1 MGVTNKNNVPQERPT
16 GNTIQSSFDNTY
28 NLPNNTAENQT
39 EQNLF
44 SVNKDTSQH
53 IQISADPSTSTASH
67 DSGLILLIRSF
78 TCLAFH
84 GMDFIN
90 TDRPEM
96 VFVSIPL
103 SVQESVAVL
112 RETTELHEKRLSSLC
127 EF

>member
-1 MGVTNKNNVPQERPT
+1 MKRLM
-16 GNTIQSSFDNTY
+16 Y
-28 NLPNNTAENQT
+28 RYLPNVGGRPPIDKLSQGAHPTPTKQVNHNSKSCLEN
-39 EQNLF
+39 NLSVPLVQHF
-44 SVNKDTSQH
+44 SSW
-53 IQISADPSTSTASH
+53 
-67 DSGLILLIRSF
+67 GSF

>member
-1 MGVTNKNNVPQERPT
+1 MSSARLAIPQTWPAATEGSLLPHYHFSASKKNEQRQEKHYAGSDTNHMGVTNKNNVPQERPT

-67 DSGLILLIRSF
+67 DSGLILLIR
-78 TCLAFH
+78 
-84 GMDFIN
+84 
-90 TDRPEM
+90 
-96 VFVSIPL
+96 
-103 SVQESVAVL
+103 
-112 RETTELHEKRLSSLC
+112 
-127 EF
+127 

>member
-1 MGVTNKNNVPQERPT
+1 MKRLMYRYFPNVGGRPLPT
-16 GNTIQSSFDNTY
+16 SYRRALVQRPPSKLTITPSLVLKT
-28 NLPNNTAENQT
+28 
-39 EQNLF
+39 
-44 SVNKDTSQH
+44 TSLC
-53 IQISADPSTSTASH
+53 P
-67 DSGLILLIRSF
+67 
-78 TCLAFH
+78 FH